1 MKSYLKHLECT
12 YCGLIHSVHEPNRL
26 CVDCGKVL
34 YPRYDIEK
42 ARLEINKE
50 NLKVRDSNM
59 WRYFEMMPV
68 LDFKNVVTLGEGFTP
83 ILSASRLSERLG
95 CQDIVIKDEGVN
107 PAASFKARGLSAAVS
122 KAKELGIT
130 KLTMPSAGN
139 AAGAMSS
146 YAARAGLEGYV
157 FMPQDAPYSNQK
169 EVDITGGRLTL
180 IDGLISDAG
189 VLSREKAA
197 EMNLFDVSTLQEP
210 YRVEGKKTMGYEIAE
225 QLSWELPDVIIY
237 PTGGGT
243 GIVGMWK
250 AFEEME
256 SLGWIGSKR
265 PRMFAVQSDGCAPI
279 VKAFIEGKEFAD
291 MWEDASTMASGIRV
305 PAAIGDYLILQAL
318 RDSNGGALTVSDDE
332 IIKMMSIVA
341 SLEGMFV
348 CPEGA
353 ATAVA
358 LDKLLIDGLVKD
370 NEKVLLLNT
379 GSGLKYLDVLESA
392 TQD

>member
-42 ARLEINKE
+42 ARLELNKE

-107 PAASFKARGLSAAVS
+107 PTASFKARGLSAAVS

-256 SLGWIGSKR
+256 LLGWIGSKR

-279 VKAFIEGKEFAD
+279 VKAFIEGNEFAD

-358 LDKLLIDGLVKD
+358 LDKLLIDGLVRD